1 MMLEPIFTDQEH
13 RLLLAALGREKE
25 ICKRLDREYLA
36 KYPDDKDVK
45 LLTPVIESIEAK
57 VYRLQHPYPELRH
70 KDNIDIVTELPTAE
84 ELAGESWWADQGD
97 EE

>member
-13 RLLLAALGREKE
+13 RLLLCAIGKEKK
-25 ICKRLDREYLA
+25 ICRRIDREYRK
-36 KYPDDKDVK
+36 KYPDDKDVE

-57 VYRLQHPYPELRH
+57 VYRLQHPYNELRQAD
-70 KDNIDIVTELPTAE
+70 DNLIADPLTAE
-84 ELAGESWWADQGD
+84 ELAGEEWWANQGD